1 MYLNLVLLVCGVIVF
16 IFFLWLA
23 EAKWNLLYKLIE
35 SLKEFCENCKKKTK
49 LEINICTIVCGVVFG
64 FIVVFS
70 GFILWNNL
78 YLPYLDQT
86 VNFQNG
92 SLVLKEYPQLN
103 SESKQ
108 GEKETNP
115 IGDWGTFGDFIGG
128 TLNPIIG
135 FFSILLLFATWRVT
149 SKTLEVSRT
158 ELRNSNEVLQVQQ
171 FDTVFW
177 GMLQHLKNLEAQL
190 VFVPNEKDQH
200 GQEKFSNLDNLY
212 IDIFLRNEEQD
223 ITDKRK
229 LILINADVSQY
240 FMCMF
245 QIFKNIDE
253 KIDDNKTDLKKSYT
267 NILRANIPIKIL
279 QLLSVNCYDEF
290 PKYKKYLED
299 FNFLEHMPF
308 YSLINEKNINFI
320 LLKTL
325 FKYELKVLDKSDY
338 FKEFNN
344 HTALAL
350 IFPLKI
356 EKEKCFI
363 FKYFLMFYRND
374 IEIPYKDRNG
384 GNITFIV
391 KIDFKNEKIIFETK
405 GNKVIQSNNTFGSV
419 LYDGQPKEAEFFLTQ
434 KGVEIVLVVNS
445 VSIIRDVINPYSN

>member
-1 MYLNLVLLVCGVIVF
+1 MLWFTEVKFNFLYELVLKVKKYCGGI
-16 IFFLWLA
+16 
-23 EAKWNLLYKLIE
+23 KNQ
-35 SLKEFCENCKKKTK
+35 TK
-49 LEINICTIVCGVVFG
+49 FKINICNIIFGVTLGLVIV
-64 FIVVFS
+64 
-70 GFILWNNL
+70 
-78 YLPYLDQT
+78 
-86 VNFQNG
+86 
-92 SLVLKEYPQLN
+92 SLVFVFWDKLFSVYFDDIWDSSTNKIRLKN
-103 SESKQ
+103 SDESL
-108 GEKETNP
+108 
-115 IGDWGTFGDFIGG
+115 IGNWGAFGDFIGG

-135 FFSILLLFATWRVT
+135 FISVLLLFATWRVT

-190 VFVPNEKDQH
+190 VFVPNEKNQN
-200 GQEKFSNLDNLY
+200 GPKKLSNLDNLY
-212 IDIFLRNEEQD
+212 IDIFLKNEEQN
-223 ITDKRK
+223 IIDKRR
-229 LILINADVSQY
+229 LILRNADVSQY

-253 KIDDNKTDLKKSYT
+253 KIDNNKNDLKKSYT

-308 YSLINEKNINFI
+308 YSLIDEKNINFI

-325 FKYELKVLDKSDY
+325 FKYELKVLGKSDY

-350 IFPLKI
+350 IFPLKV
-356 EKEKCFI
+356 EKEKSFI
-363 FKYFLMFYRND
+363 FKYFLMFCKND
-374 IEIPYKDRNG
+374 IEIKYKDG
-384 GNITFIV
+384 KDQDITFILKLDFV
-391 KIDFKNEKIIFETK
+391 KEKVMFETK
-405 GNKVIQSNNTFGSV
+405 NNQMVYDDNSFASA
-419 LYDGQPKEAEFFLTQ
+419 YDGKPKEAQLILTQ
-434 KGVEIVLVVNS
+434 NGLEIFLKFNRENGIS
-445 VSIIRDVINPYSN
+445 HIINPYSL